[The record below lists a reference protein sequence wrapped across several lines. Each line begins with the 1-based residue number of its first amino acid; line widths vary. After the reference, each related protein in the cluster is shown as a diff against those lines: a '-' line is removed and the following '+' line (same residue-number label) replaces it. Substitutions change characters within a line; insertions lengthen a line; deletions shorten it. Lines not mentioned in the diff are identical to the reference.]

1 MKPAKKK
8 GALLFCHKDL
18 SHGKAE
24 NESSNV
30 VRIFCPR
37 WKWQNQLTFVLLL
50 LLIVFFPKCFF
61 QQNGLVY
68 PQMSFCQSMFK
79 AVIWFRQGRKSNY
92 IYLRHFQLIF
102 SVWSLLK
109 WVQLY
114 GNGYK
119 VRQFELWSKKLTTLT
134 KKQMLFLS
142 GSCYIFFCLMTFVQT
157 SDLTRQTSWSAF
169 MQNYST

>member
-1 MKPAKKK
+1 M
-8 GALLFCHKDL
+8 FCFYFWL
-18 SHGKAE
+18 Y
-24 NESSNV
+24 
-30 VRIFCPR
+30 FF
-37 WKWQNQLTFVLLL
+37 QN
-50 LLIVFFPKCFF
+50 VFFSKMALFI
-61 QQNGLVY
+61 L
-68 PQMSFCQSMFK
+68 QMSFCQSMFK

-102 SVWSLLK
+102 SVWSPLK

-114 GNGYK
+114 GNGFK